1 MKLFTLK
8 GAGFVVANFL
18 LIDFVITT
26 LVYFINKY
34 RDFGE
39 VPYISPTWS
48 IITLLGPSTNIK
60 PGSGDELGVLMGMT
74 WFFLPILFLAIIFT
88 AGSSGPAIISRLL

>member
-48 IITLLGPSTNIK
+48 IITLLGHTNIK
-60 PGSGDELGVLMGMT
+60 PGSGDGLGVVMGMT
-74 WFFLPILFLAIIFT
+74 MFFLPILFLAIIFT
-88 AGSSGPAIISRLL
+88 AGSSGPTILSRLL